1 MLIVVKTSYR
11 GIRDMNTPIQIMNI
25 SIQIVNTPIHITDID
40 IWIMNIGYS
49 YCKYPYSDYVYIP
62 IQIMNMRISILRIY
76 PYSDYEHPLF
86 RL

>member
-1 MLIVVKTSYR
+1 MLIVVKTAYR
-11 GIRDMNTPIQIMNI
+11 GIRDMNTPIQIMNM

-49 YCKYPYSDYVYIP
+49 YCKYPYSDYVYLS
-62 IQIMNMRISILRIY
+62 IQIMNMGISILRIY
-76 PYSDYEHPLF
+76 PYSDCEYPLF